1 MPFVQVVEWHMEVAK
16 NSTEI
21 ESENSAKIPGFDSA
35 AAGCVSSGAKS
46 ASPGVTVL
54 SEVPF

>member
-1 MPFVQVVEWHMEVAK
+1 MEVAK